1 MGDIL
6 LDRRGFMKS
15 AVGGFVFLASNEKKQ
30 EEKPLRKDSKE
41 RKIIYRTLGK
51 TGIKL
56 PVVSMGVMYSDNPNL
71 VRAAL
76 DGGIVH
82 MDTAPNYQGGNSERM
97 IGEVI
102 KGRPRDSFVIS
113 TKVRLPRK
121 FSGVFTEKATE
132 EAFFESLHSSLKNL
146 GLEYVDI
153 LYAHEVIRSESVLFE
168 PLLKGMEKAKKAGKI
183 RFAGVATHGN
193 EPKVIEAATESK
205 LYDVALTSYNFRQK
219 HYLQVK
225 GAISKAAQAGL
236 GIVAMKVMGGTLGDN
251 RAKTEDTG
259 AALKWALQDPNVH
272 TAIPG
277 FTAFDQMETDLAV
290 MENLTLNDSEKKRL
304 QIQASIP
311 GLYCQGCGQCLK
323 QCNAKLPIP
332 DLMRAYMYAY
342 GYRQPAL
349 AQELVVSLGLP
360 RPICEDCSVCPIKC
374 LNRWNIGGKVREIVR
389 LSGLP
394 LEFLAG

>member
-1 MGDIL
+1 
-6 LDRRGFMKS
+6 MKS
-15 AVGGFVFLASNEKKQ
+15 AVGGFVFLASNEKTQ
-30 EEKPLRKDSKE
+30 EEKPLGKNSKE
-41 RKIIYRTLGK
+41 RRVIYRTLGK

-76 DGGIVH
+76 DAGVVH
-82 MDTAPNYQGGNSERM
+82 MDTAPNYQGGQSERM

-102 KGRPRDSFVIS
+102 KERPRDSFVIS

-121 FSGVFTEKATE
+121 FTGVFTEKATE
-132 EAFFESLHSSLKNL
+132 ETFFESLHASLKNL

-153 LYAHEVIRSESVLFE
+153 LYSHEMNRSESVLFE

-183 RFAGVATHGN
+183 RFAGVSTHGN

-205 LYDVALTSYNFRQK
+205 LYDVILTAYNYRQK
-219 HYLQVK
+219 HNLQVK
-225 GAISKAAQAGL
+225 EAIAKAAQAGL
-236 GIVAMKVMGGTLGDN
+236 GIVAMKVMGGAFLGD
-251 RAKTEDTG
+251 RTAKTENTK
-259 AALKWALQDPNVH
+259 AALKWALQDSSVH

-290 MENLTLNDSEKKRL
+290 MENLTLNDSEKKSL

-323 QCNAKLPIP
+323 QCYARLPIP

-342 GYRQPAL
+342 GYRQPAF

-360 RPICEDCSVCPIKC
+360 RQVCEDCSICPIKC
-374 LNRWNIGGKVREIVR
+374 LNRWNVGGKIRDIVR
-389 LSGLP
+389 LRNLP
-394 LEFLAG
+394 SEFLT

>member
-1 MGDIL
+1 
-6 LDRRGFMKS
+6 MKS

-30 EEKPLRKDSKE
+30 EEKTLGKNTKE
-41 RKIIYRTLGK
+41 RKVICRTLGK
-51 TGIKL
+51 TGINL

-76 DGGIVH
+76 DAGIAH
-82 MDTAPNYQGGNSERM
+82 MDTAPNYQGGQSERM

-132 EAFFESLHSSLKNL
+132 ETFFESLHESLKNL

-168 PLLKGMEKAKKAGKI
+168 PLLKGMEKAKKEGKI
-183 RFAGVATHGN
+183 RFAGVSTHGN
-193 EPKVIEAATESK
+193 EPKVIEATTESK
-205 LYDVALTSYNFRQK
+205 LYDVILTSYNYRQK
-219 HYLQVK
+219 HNLQVK
-225 GAISKAAQAGL
+225 EAIAKAAQAGL
-236 GIVAMKVMGGTLGDN
+236 GIVAMKVIGGAFLGD
-251 RAKTEDTG
+251 RTAKTENTK

-277 FTAFDQMETDLAV
+277 FTSFDQMETDLAV
-290 MENLTLNDSEKKRL
+290 MENVTLNDSEKKSL
-304 QIQASIP
+304 QIQASMP

-323 QCNAKLPIP
+323 QCYARLPIP

-349 AQELVVSLGLP
+349 AKELVVSLGLP
-360 RPICEDCSVCPIKC
+360 HQVCEDCSSCPIKC
-374 LNRWNIGGKVREIVR
+374 LNRWNVGGRIRDIVR
-389 LSGLP
+389 LRDLP
-394 LEFLAG
+394 SQFLA

>member
-1 MGDIL
+1 
-6 LDRRGFMKS
+6 MKS
-15 AVGGFVFLASNEKKQ
+15 AVGGFVFLASNEKTQ
-30 EEKPLRKDSKE
+30 EEKTLGKNPKE
-41 RKIIYRTLGK
+41 RKVIYRTLGK

-76 DGGIVH
+76 DKGIVH
-82 MDTAPNYQGGNSERM
+82 MDTAPNYQMGQSERM

-121 FSGVFTEKATE
+121 FSGVFTDKATE
-132 EAFFESLHSSLKNL
+132 EAFSESLHASLKNL
-146 GLEYVDI
+146 GLECVDI
-153 LYAHEVIRSESVLFE
+153 LYSHEIARSESVSFE
-168 PLLKGMEKAKKAGKI
+168 PILNGMEKAKKAGKI
-183 RFAGVATHGN
+183 RFAGVSTHGN
-193 EPKVIEAATESK
+193 EPKVIEAAIESK
-205 LYDVALTSYNFRQK
+205 AYDVILTSYNFRQK

-225 GAISKAAQAGL
+225 EAIAKASQAGL
-236 GIVAMKVMGGTLGDN
+236 GIVAMKVMGGAFLGDKT
-251 RAKTEDTG
+251 AKVENTG

-277 FTAFDQMETDLAV
+277 FTSFDQMETDLAV
-290 MENLTLNDSEKKRL
+290 MENVTLNDSEKKSL
-304 QIQASIP
+304 QIQTSIP

-323 QCNAKLPIP
+323 QCYAKLPVP

-349 AQELVVSLGLP
+349 AKSLIVSLGFP
-360 RPICEDCSVCPIKC
+360 HEVCGECSSCPVKC
-374 LNRWNIGGKVREIVR
+374 QNGWSVGGKIRDIVR
-389 LSGLP
+389 LRDLP
-394 LEFLAG
+394 WEFLA